1 MTSDA
6 ILSCAEL
13 SASYDGRE
21 VFCSVTLSLASGVY
35 ALQGANGI
43 GKSTLLRLLAGAQA
57 PDGGRVWINGVDLT
71 QAAVEA
77 RKLLAYVPDEC
88 PVYPFMTGEEFLQF
102 VAALKHAR
110 VDARVRELIVAFGLD
125 EHMASRFDA
134 MSLGT
139 KKKMMLCAAWIGAPR
154 VFLMDEP
161 GNCLDLAARVH
172 VIWLLRRE
180 GRENTIIFSAHDE
193 DFVAATGATV
203 INMKSLITPQH
214 AAAH

>member
-21 VFCSVTLSLASGVY
+21 IFCSVTFSLASGVY

-57 PDGGRVWINGVDLT
+57 PDAGRVWINGVDLM
-71 QAAVEA
+71 QEAVEA
-77 RKLLAYVPDEC
+77 RKHLAYVPDEC

-102 VAALKHAR
+102 VAALKRVR
-110 VDARVRELIVAFGLD
+110 VDARVRELIVAFGLN

-161 GNCLDLAARVH
+161 GNGLDLAARDH

-180 GRENTIIFSAHDE
+180 GRENTILFSAHDE
-193 DFVAATGATV
+193 DFVSATGATL
-203 INMKSLITPQH
+203 INMKSLITPRR
-214 AAAH
+214 AAGH